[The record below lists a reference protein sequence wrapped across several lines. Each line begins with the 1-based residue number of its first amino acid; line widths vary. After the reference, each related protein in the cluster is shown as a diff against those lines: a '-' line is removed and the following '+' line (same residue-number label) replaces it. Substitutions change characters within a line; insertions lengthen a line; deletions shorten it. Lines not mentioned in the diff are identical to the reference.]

1 MQLDKKK
8 VIAQMQFFVF
18 SDHTRVGKSD
28 HGVVMQEKTKL
39 IENRATAREANQD
52 SVVLRYIQ
60 FMLGQQQYARL
71 REVDAREALQES
83 DNSMVGEWWFDT
95 EGKKYV
101 CFYLWLAQFENREIN
116 ISEMAYHLGKSR
128 EFVSRTLT
136 AARRLNLL
144 DKENH
149 LSDAI
154 GKSIKKRVLSFLNS
168 RSSHAFVRTAMVKM
182 IMETAVVMESENA
195 QEIKDL
201 RQKSVDEGTLA
212 NFYGIDDMFEE
223 TLFLDRFKNA
233 AE

>member
-28 HGVVMQEKTKL
+28 HGIVMQEKTKL
-39 IENRATAREANQD
+39 VENRATAREANQN

-60 FMLGQQQYARL
+60 FMLAQQQYARL
-71 REVDAREALQES
+71 READAREALQES
-83 DNSMVGEWWFDT
+83 DNSIEAWWFDT
-95 EGKKYV
+95 EGKKYL

-149 LSDAI
+149 LSDSI
-154 GKSIKKRVLSFLNS
+154 GESIKKRVLIFLNS

-182 IMETAVVMESENA
+182 IMETAVVMESENS
-195 QEIKDL
+195 QEIEDL
-201 RQKSVDEGTLA
+201 RQKSVNEGTLA

-223 TLFLDRFKNA
+223 TLSLDRLKNA

>member
-1 MQLDKKK
+1 MQDKTEL
-8 VIAQMQFFVF
+8 V
-18 SDHTRVGKSD
+18 
-28 HGVVMQEKTKL
+28 
-39 IENRATAREANQD
+39 ENRAVAREANQN

-71 REVDAREALQES
+71 REANAREAMQES
-83 DNSMVGEWWFDT
+83 DSSIGEWWFDT
-95 EGKKYV
+95 EGKKYL
-101 CFYLWLAQFENREIN
+101 CFYLWLAEFEGREIN

-136 AARRLNLL
+136 RARNLNLL
-144 DKENH
+144 SKENH

-154 GKSIKKRVLSFLNS
+154 KESIKNRVLTFLDS

-182 IMETAVVMESENA
+182 IMETAIVMESENA

-201 RQKSVDEGTLA
+201 RQKSVDEGTLV
-212 NFYGIDDMFEE
+212 NFYGIDDVFEE
-223 TLFLDRFKNA
+223 TLSLDRRLNA

>member
-1 MQLDKKK
+1 
-8 VIAQMQFFVF
+8 
-18 SDHTRVGKSD
+18 
-28 HGVVMQEKTKL
+28 MQEKTKL